1 MKTILLNFQRSGV
14 DSLIQ
19 TLGLESTEEIL
30 EIKINDSFSD
40 EVYQVLKEL
49 EYLNSSAGGG
59 AFSGY

>member
-59 AFSGY
+59 GI